1 MPSYYYYYYYYYYYL
16 DKSMPLLF
24 YAIYSQDA
32 PCYINPNGL
41 SLVGM
46 NFYFENSGYELNCVI
61 LTT

>member
-1 MPSYYYYYYYYYYYL
+1 MPSYYYYYL